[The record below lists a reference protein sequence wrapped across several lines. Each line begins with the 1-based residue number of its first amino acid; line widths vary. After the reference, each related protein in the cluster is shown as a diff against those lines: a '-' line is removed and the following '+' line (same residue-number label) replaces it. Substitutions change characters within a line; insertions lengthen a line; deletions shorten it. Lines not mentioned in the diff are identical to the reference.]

1 MKKFNAY
8 AVVVVDLQGK
18 ETIVGSKEGRGSAK
32 EMEKLYNDTKD
43 GEIKYKEV
51 RYCGINEQEIFEII
65 CNKEIVIEIVKE
77 PVEVIVEV
85 AKEIEEAPQKPES
98 IFPYL
103 EAIMTPQEEIKQRIS
118 EIADITSVYSK
129 KVDDILHYLVAKE
142 DFDTEAKLE
151 LFDELRDL
159 LLIRRAKRNELV
171 LCESIQEEMRAYE
184 KMVNSINQKMRKFK
198 DYEEGGKRK
207 YSNGKNF
214 VHEYEFND
222 EESLNE
228 AKNKLRGCNKIVV
241 DHAQGKVFGYNKCTT
256 SIK

>member
-1 MKKFNAY
+1 MKKFSAY
-8 AVVVVDLQGK
+8 GVVVIDLEGK
-18 ETIVGSKEGRGSAK
+18 ETIIGSKEGRGSNK

-43 GEIKYKEV
+43 GDLEYQEI
-51 RYCGINEQEIFEII
+51 RYCGIDEQEIFEII
-65 CNKEIVIEIVKE
+65 CNKQIVREVVKE

-85 AKEIEEAPQKPES
+85 AKAVEPPQKPES

-103 EAIMTPQEEIKQRIS
+103 EAIMTPHEEIKQRIS

-129 KVDDILHYLVAKE
+129 KVDDLLHHLVAKK

-151 LFDELRDL
+151 LFDELRDTL
-159 LLIRRAKRNELV
+159 LTRRAKRNELV

-184 KMVNSINQKMRKFK
+184 KMINSINQKMRKFK

-214 VHEYEFND
+214 VHECDFND

-228 AKNKLRGCNKIVV
+228 AKNKLKGCNKVVV